1 MKSPYRYR
9 NLTYKITDQTEL
21 FFTVEFIS
29 DGNAGITNITI
40 PGLPNVEIVDAGTKS
55 LGRATDLKG
64 RKITSFSSF
73 YNVVPEETEIA
84 VLFKINDEVICY
96 PAPTQLEQPHRNL
109 KSETERPEIVLFI
122 TLE

>member
-21 FFTVEFIS
+21 FFTVEFLS
-29 DGNAGITNITI
+29 DGNAGVTNINI
-40 PGLPNVEIVDAGTKS
+40 PGMENVEIADAGTKR
-55 LGRATDLKG
+55 LGLAADLKG
-64 RKITSFSSF
+64 RQIISFSNI

-84 VLFKINDEVICY
+84 VQFKINDSIIAY
-96 PAPTQLEQPHRNL
+96 AQPTQLEQPHSNL
-109 KSETERPEIVLFI
+109 KSVSERPEIVLFI